1 MQVTEKP
8 AKISSYQY
16 TDVIPDQSIKDIDIM
31 LQRFGVGNVWWN
43 MINPEDSFIL
53 FESFEKGQQLI
64 FKVVIPY
71 VTNSGLYNKPQS
83 LRILYH
89 KIKALLIDL
98 ELGSKVY
105 EIFANNLVI
114 SWNGSQPISIGESS
128 SKMIEDGNA
137 KNIYLPYKQV

>member
-53 FESFEKGQQLI
+53 FECFEKGQQLV

-137 KNIYLPYKQV
+137 KNKSLPYKV

>member
-137 KNIYLPYKQV
+137 KNISLPYKV

>member
-1 MQVTEKP
+1 MQVTDKP

-31 LQRFGVGNVWWN
+31 LQRFGAGNVWWN

-137 KNIYLPYKQV
+137 KNISLPYKV